1 MVAVV
6 LLVVTGVLT
15 ASQALSKMLSMLN
28 PISC

>member
-6 LLVVTGVLT
+6 LIVVTGVLP

-28 PISC
+28 PINC